1 MRNIYFYDTSIGRIG
16 ISEETGCIKEFFFE
30 KDLPGGNPPAHGQ
43 YILLETPV
51 LKEASIQLGEYLAG
65 RRKTFE
71 LPLAPEGT
79 PFMREVWQCL
89 VRIPYG
95 QTNSYGHIAAAAG
108 KPKASRAVGMA
119 NNRNP
124 IPVFIPCHRV
134 IGSNGKL
141 TGYRGGLDIKQKLLD
156 IEKYHSD
163 I

>member
-16 ISEETGCIKEFFFE
+16 ISEEAGCIKEVFFE
-30 KDLPGGNPPAHGQ
+30 KDLPGESPPDQ
-43 YILLETPV
+43 ERYILRETPV

-65 RRKTFE
+65 RRKIFE

-79 PFMREVWQCL
+79 PFMREVWKCL
-89 VRIPYG
+89 GKIPYG
-95 QTNSYGHIAAAAG
+95 QTNSYLHIAAASG